1 MLGQLSVSQIVKL
14 PKISNYIDMTHHGV
28 NLVAQP
34 NLYSNNHAFDNQS
47 SRNISEGSE
56 LIGRFFPSIGGCI
69 MYGAVVTL

>member
-34 NLYSNNHAFDNQS
+34 NLYSNNHAFDN
-47 SRNISEGSE
+47 
-56 LIGRFFPSIGGCI
+56 
-69 MYGAVVTL
+69 